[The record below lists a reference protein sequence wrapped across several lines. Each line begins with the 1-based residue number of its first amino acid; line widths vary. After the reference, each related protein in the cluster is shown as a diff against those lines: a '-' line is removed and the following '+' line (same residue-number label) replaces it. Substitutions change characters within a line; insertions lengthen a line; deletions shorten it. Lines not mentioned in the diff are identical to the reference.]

1 MAVELFGFRIG
12 RADEEVQRAA
22 AIPSFAPP
30 PNEDGA
36 IEVASG
42 GVYGQVLDVEGTAK
56 NEAELVTKYREL
68 SMQPECE
75 RAIEDIVNEAIVTN
89 ERSVPVELNLDQ
101 VKQPERVKNRIREEF
116 YKVGE
121 MLDLSNIS
129 YDIFK
134 RWYIDGRLYYHIMI
148 DESKPREGIQELRYI
163 DPRRI
168 RKVREPAKRI
178 NNKPPPP
185 RGLKPAPAYNEY
197 YLYNHSGIGAQ
208 QASQGIKISPDS
220 ICHIHCGLM
229 DGRNK
234 MILGHLQK
242 AIKPMNQLR
251 MLEDAVVIYRLARAP
266 ERRIFYIDV
275 GNLPKMKAEQYLR
288 DMMTKHKNKLVY
300 DANTGEVRDDR
311 KFMTMLEDYWL
322 PRREGGRGT
331 EITTL
336 PGGQN
341 LGEMEDVDYFR
352 KKLYMSLNVPVSRL
366 EADNAFNLGRASEI
380 SRDELKFTKF
390 VSRLRNRFS
399 MLFDELLEIQLALTG
414 VMSRAEWRSIKNSV
428 KYDFMKDNYFTELKE
443 QELINSRLSILQ
455 QAEAFEGKF
464 FSAEWIRKH
473 VLRFTEDE
481 IAEIDAQMKSE
492 ADDTDQPQDEPPQ
505 EEEYKP
511 DSNNQIVEIH
521 SSVEPEKPLSEEDKL
536 LIESMTKALDKVTKD
551 EIKDDL

>member
-1 MAVELFGFRIG
+1 
-12 RADEEVQRAA
+12 
-22 AIPSFAPP
+22 
-30 PNEDGA
+30 
-36 IEVASG
+36 
-42 GVYGQVLDVEGTAK
+42 
-56 NEAELVTKYREL
+56 
-68 SMQPECE
+68 
-75 RAIEDIVNEAIVTN
+75 
-89 ERSVPVELNLDQ
+89 
-101 VKQPERVKNRIREEF
+101 
-116 YKVGE
+116 
-121 MLDLSNIS
+121 
-129 YDIFK
+129 
-134 RWYIDGRLYYHIMI
+134 
-148 DESKPREGIQELRYI
+148 
-163 DPRRI
+163 
-168 RKVREPAKRI
+168 
-178 NNKPPPP
+178 
-185 RGLKPAPAYNEY
+185 
-197 YLYNHSGIGAQ
+197 
-208 QASQGIKISPDS
+208 
-220 ICHIHCGLM
+220 
-229 DGRNK
+229 
-234 MILGHLQK
+234 
-242 AIKPMNQLR
+242 
-251 MLEDAVVIYRLARAP
+251 
-266 ERRIFYIDV
+266 
-275 GNLPKMKAEQYLR
+275 MKAEQYLR

-492 ADDTDQPQDEPPQ
+492 ADDTDQPEEDPPQ
-505 EEEYKP
+505 EEEVKP

-521 SSVEPEKPLSEEDKL
+521 NSVEPEKPLSEEDKL

>member
-12 RADEEVQRAA
+12 RADDVAQRAEE
-22 AIPSFAPP
+22 IPSFAPP

-75 RAIEDIVNEAIVTN
+75 RAIEDIVNEAITTN
-89 ERSVPVELNLDQ
+89 DRSVPVELNLDE
-101 VKQPERVKNRIREEF
+101 VNQPERVKKRIREEF

-148 DESKPREGIQELRYI
+148 DEKKPRDGIKELRYI

-168 RKVREPAKRI
+168 RKVREPAKR
-178 NNKPPPP
+178 NNAKPPEP
-185 RGLKPAPAYNEY
+185 RGLRPAPAYNEY
-197 YLYNHSGIGAQ
+197 YLYNQSGIGSQ
-208 QASQGIKISPDS
+208 QAAQGIKISPDS
-220 ICHIHCGLM
+220 ICHVHCGLM

-288 DMMTKHKNKLVY
+288 DMMQKHKNKLVY

-390 VSRLRNRFS
+390 VNRLRNKFGQ
-399 MLFDELLEIQLALTG
+399 LFDDLLEIQLALTG
-414 VMSRAEWRSIKNSV
+414 VMSRAEWHAMKNSV

-464 FSAEWIRKH
+464 FSSEWIRKH

-481 IAEIDAQMKSE
+481 ITEIDAQIKRE
-492 ADDTDQPQDEPPQ
+492 GGEEDDDGGDQQPSGEKPQQEPQEPQ
-505 EEEYKP
+505 EEQFK
-511 DSNNQIVEIH
+511 Q
-521 SSVEPEKPLSEEDKL
+521 EPEKPLSEEDKL
-536 LIESMTKALDKVTKD
+536 LIESMTKALDNVTKD